1 MGEIHHRKHESM
13 PLRAKRFSRN
23 ARLQK
28 VAVNQ
33 PSMGTG
39 ENSDGV
45 KLVQQAFLD
54 LGYAMPKSTRNGA
67 EGPDGIFG
75 SETRATT
82 IEFQRKHKLP
92 PDGVVGKQTMT
103 KLDDLF
109 AQKDPFYTSLFEEQ
123 IACQQ
128 DTGPTAAKSKYGAT
142 TARKG
147 TA

>member
-1 MGEIHHRKHESM
+1 M
-13 PLRAKRFSRN
+13 PLRAKRFSRS

-28 VAVNQ
+28 VVLNQ

-39 ENSDGV
+39 ESSDGV
-45 KLVQQAFLD
+45 KLVQQAYLD
-54 LGYAMPKSTRNGA
+54 LGYSMPKSTKNGA
-67 EGPDGIFG
+67 VGPDGIFG

-82 IEFQRKHKLP
+82 IEFQRKYTLT

-109 AQKDPFYTSLFEEQ
+109 AQKDPFHTSLFEEQ
-123 IACQQ
+123 VACQQ

-147 TA
+147 RA

>member
-1 MGEIHHRKHESM
+1 
-13 PLRAKRFSRN
+13 AKRFFRN

-39 ENSDGV
+39 EKGDGV
-45 KLVQQAFLD
+45 RAVQQAFLD
-54 LGYAMPKSTRNGA
+54 LGYPMPKSTRNGA
-67 EGPDGIFG
+67 EAPDGIFG
-75 SETRATT
+75 SETHATT
-82 IEFQRKHKLP
+82 IEFQKKHTLT

-103 KLDDLF
+103 RLDDLF

-142 TARKG
+142 TARRG
-147 TA
+147 RA